1 MSRRRVVI
9 TGMGHVSPL
18 PSPLDRFWEFLSTG
32 MEAVRA
38 RVSGLPIL
46 FPALFNGDIG
56 DFYDVDPVQ
65 NKVLRKSLKVM
76 SREIQMA
83 VAASSRAIANAGISF
98 GQLPESRVGVSFGAD
113 YILTTPD
120 ECLDG
125 IIACSSRSSHLMP
138 HASRLTFDFTRWA
151 KDGMAKMSPLWQLK
165 YLPNMPSS
173 HIAILN
179 GFHGPSNSMTLREA
193 SIGAAVGES
202 LSIIESGRTDVMLV
216 GTTGSR
222 LHPIKMIQ
230 AIQQEELATE
240 YCRPFDRNRNGTVLG
255 EGAGA
260 VVLEE
265 REHALKRG
273 ARIHAEVVA
282 ASYRCRFDRS
292 GTDYRREVIGQV
304 LRDVLR
310 KGEREPEK
318 IGHVSAHGLGNRR
331 SDAAEAHA
339 IADVFGRRKEPIPV
353 CAAKG
358 CFGNLG
364 AGAGAV
370 ELIASVLALG
380 KQTLFPTLHHES
392 TAPDCPVRVAAFGE
406 PSGDSFVKIA
416 VNPLGQASGLLV
428 VREPNSSSP

>member
-1 MSRRRVVI
+1 M
-9 TGMGHVSPL
+9 
-18 PSPLDRFWEFLSTG
+18 LDQCWGFLSTG
-32 MEAVRA
+32 AEAVQTCA
-38 RVSGLPIL
+38 TDAPIL
-46 FPALFNGDIG
+46 VPALFDGDNGD
-56 DFYDVDPVQ
+56 FCDVDPTQ
-65 NKVLRKSLKVM
+65 IKVLRKSLKVM

-98 GQLPESRVGVSFGAD
+98 GQFPESRVGVSFGSD

-125 IIACSSRSSHLMP
+125 ILACSSHIPSLMSHD
-138 HASRLTFDFTRWA
+138 SRLAFDFTRWA
-151 KDGMAKMSPLWQLK
+151 KDGMSKMSPLWQLK
-165 YLPNMPSS
+165 YLPNMPAS

-193 SIGAAVGES
+193 SIGAVVGES
-202 LSIIESGRTDVMLV
+202 LSIIESGRADIMLA

-222 LHPIKMIQ
+222 LQPIKLIQ

-240 YCRPFDRNRNGTVLG
+240 YCRPFDRDRDGTVLG

-260 VVLEE
+260 LVLEE
-265 REHALKRG
+265 REHAVKRG
-273 ARIHAEVVA
+273 ATIYAEVVA

-292 GTDYRREVIGQV
+292 GTDYRRETIGQA

-310 KGEREPEK
+310 KGGRRPEQ

-331 SDAAEAHA
+331 SDATEAQA
-339 IADVFGRRKEPIPV
+339 ITDVFGCRNEPIPV

-358 CFGNLG
+358 FFGNLG

-380 KQTLFPTLHHES
+380 KRTLFPTPHHEV
-392 TAPDCPVRVAAFGE
+392 AGPDCPIHIATAEE

-416 VNPLGQASGLLV
+416 VNPQGQTSALLV
-428 VREPNSSSP
+428 VR